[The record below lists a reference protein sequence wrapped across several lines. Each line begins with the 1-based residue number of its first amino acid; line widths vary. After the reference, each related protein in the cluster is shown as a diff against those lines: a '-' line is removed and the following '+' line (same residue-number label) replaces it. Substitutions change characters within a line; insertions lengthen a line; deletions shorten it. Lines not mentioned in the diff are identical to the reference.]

1 VSAAELERSKGLQSD
16 ARTPVKDRLRR
27 ARASGGRLFT
37 KAAPRDVRKHAAA
50 GRQDDEWE
58 AWSRYLAKRRSRDR
72 LAALVR
78 KFGPDVYLM
87 GSQRPRRLCETLFA
101 ALGGDAS
108 SQSAANDDVRRALE
122 PLLAAGIDDDGEEVA
137 YLALVATYLADKL
150 AAALGRDV
158 WWPLI
163 ESLYQIALDADGLDL
178 TARPVVHQLCAGELR
193 IALACR
199 LGEIAPLAELWTK
212 GRRALSAGMEE
223 LLDDEGLPHARH
235 LPHQRALV
243 GAWTRAKLLASKS
256 PEAPWDDDCEA
267 QYPLAVRELLRL
279 RGQVDLLLPAAV
291 WASRSKQNRRLLEVV
306 LPRSQRK
313 QFGSSLLRRAK
324 ANTNLPPPAH
334 HSQWAQL
341 AVMRPD
347 WKRSSPRLTVSYADR
362 SIGVDFGIGREA
374 VFSGKW
380 DCVVTVDDRPAAPTG
395 EWEEICWVSDEDVDY
410 LEIEMPLEQ
419 GLVVQRQ
426 ICLAR
431 NDQFLFLADAVIGGK
446 ARSMQ
451 YRGRLPIAAGIEAR
465 PADKTREIELSGRKT
480 TALLMPLALGE
491 WRVDRRAGEINVAE
505 RSLELVQQASAARL
519 YAPLW
524 IDLAARRQKKAFTW
538 RQLTVA
544 EHRQSVARD
553 VAAGYRVQFGKKQW
567 LVYRSLAERGNRTV
581 LGHNLSTEFLIAR
594 FGRDGSVKPLFEIE

>member
-1 VSAAELERSKGLQSD
+1 VSAAELERSKGLQAD

-27 ARASGGRLFT
+27 AGASGGRLFS

-58 AWSRYLAKRRSRDR
+58 AWSRYLAKRRSGDR

-78 KFGPDVYLM
+78 KFGPDVYLI
-87 GSQRPRRLCETLFA
+87 GSQRPWRSCEALFA
-101 ALGGDAS
+101 AARRGS
-108 SQSAANDDVRRALE
+108 SSESVANDDVRRALE

-137 YLALVATYLADKL
+137 YLALAATYLSADL
-150 AAALGRDV
+150 AAALGRDL

-163 ESLYQIALDADGLDL
+163 ESLYHIALDADGLDL

-235 LPHQRALV
+235 LPHQHALI

-279 RGQVDLLLPAAV
+279 RAQANLLPLAAV
-291 WASRSKQNRRLLEVV
+291 WASRSKQNRRLLE
-306 LPRSQRK
+306 LTMPRRDRK
-313 QFGSSLLRRAK
+313 THETRLFKSRPRK
-324 ANTNLPPPAH
+324 TRLPPPAH
-334 HSQWAQL
+334 HSEWAQT
-341 AVMRPD
+341 AVMQPD
-347 WKRSSPRLTVSYADR
+347 WNRSSPRLIVAYAD
-362 SIGVDFGIGREA
+362 GA
-374 VFSGKW
+374 VQLDLVIARDSTFSGKW
-380 DCVVTVDDRPAAPTG
+380 EFDVTVDGKIAAAAG
-395 EWEEICWVSDEDVDY
+395 DWEEICFVSDDDMDY
-410 LEIEMPLEQ
+410 LELEQPLEG

-426 ICLAR
+426 IGLAR
-431 NDQFLFLADAVIGGK
+431 RDEFLFLADVVIG
-446 ARSMQ
+446 AEPRAIH
-451 YRGRLPIAAGIEAR
+451 YRGRLPLAPGLDAR
-465 PADKTREIELSGRKT
+465 PADQSREVEISGDKVK
-480 TALLMPLALGE
+480 ALAMPLALPE
-491 WRVDRRAGEINVAE
+491 WRVDKRFGELAATEKSI
-505 RSLELVQQASAARL
+505 ELAQQASACRL

-524 IDLAARRQKKAFTW
+524 IDLAARRRKKAFTW

-544 EHRQSVARD
+544 EHRQAQPRD
-553 VAAGYRVQFGKKQW
+553 VAAGYRVQLGKKQW
-567 LVYRSLAERGNRTV
+567 LVYRALAERGNRTV
-581 LGHNLSTEFLIAR
+581 LGHNLAAEFLISR
-594 FGRDGSVKPLFEIE
+594 FGRDGSVKPLIEIE